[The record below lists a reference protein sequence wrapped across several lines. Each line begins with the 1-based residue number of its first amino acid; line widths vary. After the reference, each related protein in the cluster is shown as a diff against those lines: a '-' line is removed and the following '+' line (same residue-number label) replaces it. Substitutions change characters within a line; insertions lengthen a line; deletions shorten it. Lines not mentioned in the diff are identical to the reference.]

1 MYQKVIINFIEVEQY
16 AFYKDQ
22 YDKTLERKNE
32 INSSLSTPIGILT
45 ALVAGLFYAT
55 TNFNFDDNLT
65 LSIVFAVIG
74 VVSIG
79 LLSISIYRLV
89 RAFSDL
95 QNGLEY
101 FYLNDADV
109 LNTYYQGLITFYTA
123 QAGAIPANII
133 ISAQKEF
140 EEYLTAELITNT
152 ANNQINNREKTFH
165 RFQCH
170 QYMIYSLI
178 SLSLLII
185 PFGIDFGISKGKDKV
200 QKVKVESVLPVTLT
214 LKYKD
219 TIQRLNINPTSNGNT
234 GSSKTDTTT
243 VIKSKGRR

>member
-1 MYQKVIINFIEVEQY
+1 LEQY

-22 YDKTLERKNE
+22 YDKTLDRKNE

-45 ALVAGLFYAT
+45 ALMAGLFYAT
-55 TNFNFDDNLT
+55 TNFNFDDNLI

-74 VVSIG
+74 LISMG
-79 LLSISIYRLV
+79 LLSTSIYRLV

-101 FYLNDADV
+101 FYLNDADF

-123 QAGAIPANII
+123 QAGATPASII

-140 EEYLTAELITNT
+140 EEYLTNELIINT
-152 ANNQINNREKTFH
+152 ATNQINNREKTFH

-200 QKVKVESVLPVTLT
+200 QKVKVESVIPVTLT

-219 TIQRLNINPTSNGNT
+219 TTQRLNINPSNNGNT
-234 GSSKTDTTT
+234 RRNKTDTTT